1 MVVQEVCVPGYLIS
15 PTLLPSRTPTP
26 LSAFGKPPFSILCQ
40 ANHLVTNPISAI
52 TGNKPP
58 IDIHTSVSS
67 ELHAAPEPFCGRG
80 NVDHVSFDPLSLDSP
95 PFVLRHE
102 PDFNAFPET
111 DGEQSISSS
120 TLDPM
125 AQAVISQMVTDVLQY
140 EPQSQSLTRSRF
152 KGDIWHLFHQ
162 FSIPLSHGLR
172 RPFARALSAAIF
184 LTDLD
189 DKRAVEEVLK
199 HKGVTYESKLK
210 SHPWW
215 ILSRVRRYV
224 PPPEILFG
232 RVAAV
237 MKTYG
242 PLKDATSGEPL
253 FNGKCWDTVKNLLE
267 HIRNGYYS
275 DPPDVPLFY
284 KIRKD

>member
-1 MVVQEVCVPGYLIS
+1 MVIPASWPDPYYGANPPPGWTIYYGDNFTHRPGHIS
-15 PTLLPSRTPTP
+15 WQHPVVRPDPRWPIRYGRLSTP
-26 LSAFGKPPFSILCQ
+26 A
-40 ANHLVTNPISAI
+40 
-52 TGNKPP
+52 
-58 IDIHTSVSS
+58 
-67 ELHAAPEPFCGRG
+67 GRKIRPNQVHG
-80 NVDHVSFDPLSLDSP
+80 L
-95 PFVLRHE
+95 
-102 PDFNAFPET
+102 
-111 DGEQSISSS
+111 
-120 TLDPM
+120 
-125 AQAVISQMVTDVLQY
+125 
-140 EPQSQSLTRSRF
+140 PQSQSLTRSRF

-172 RPFARALSAAIF
+172 RPFAQALSAAIF

-189 DKRAVEEVLK
+189 DKWAVKEVLK
-199 HKGVTYESKLK
+199 HKGITYKSKLK

-253 FNGKCWDTVKNLLE
+253 FNGKCWDTVKNLLK

-284 KIRKD
+284 KIRKDRDGLSLYRCCCGTNDVEGGVHQNLIRYFESFNVSPRCAINMILVYCVRHNI